1 MKVKQGQSFLDL
13 VVQETGSIENAFEM
27 SLLNERSITED
38 LSVGTEITASK
49 VTNRLTV
56 NLFGGKHKP
65 ATGINNQELEEI
77 TPFDPGIGEMIIG
90 QTFIV
95 R

>member
-1 MKVKQGQSFLDL
+1 MKVRQGQSFLDL
-13 VVQETGSIENAFEM
+13 VVQETGSIDNAFEM
-27 SLLNERSITED
+27 SLLNEQSITDD
-38 LSVGTEITASK
+38 LTVGDEIKVSK

-56 NLFGGKHKP
+56 NLFGGNHKP
-65 ATGINNQELEEI
+65 ATGINNEELEEI

-90 QTFIV
+90 KTFIV